1 MNELNGKRI
10 LLGVTGGIAAYKA
23 AELVRLLK
31 KDGADVRVV
40 MTESGAEFISPVTFQ
55 ALSGNPVHTSMWDQ
69 SIPNGMP
76 HIELSRDCDLIIVA
90 PATADFIA
98 KLTAGRADDLLSTLC
113 LARECALMVAPA
125 MNRQMWENP
134 STQRNIKTL
143 LTDGVQLIGPD
154 SGEQACGELG
164 VGRMSEPA
172 LIASEI
178 VSSLQPKLLQN
189 KNVIVT
195 AGPTYEAIDAVR
207 GITNASSGKMG
218 YAVAQ
223 AAQDAG
229 ANVTL
234 ISGKT
239 SLNPPTNARFISVIS
254 AQDMFD
260 AVIKEIDHADIFIS
274 VAAVADFKVKNPNEH
289 KIKKSQKNLSIE
301 FDETADILKSVAH
314 RKNPPF
320 CVGFAAESQD
330 VEEYARKKR
339 IEKGIPLIAAN
350 LVTEALNSDDNSL
363 ILIDDHGTK
372 KLASSS
378 KLEQARLLITHINR
392 LIHNQ

>member
-31 KDGADVRVV
+31 KNGADVRVV
-40 MTESGAEFISPVTFQ
+40 MTDSGAQFVSPVTLQ

-69 SIPNGMP
+69 SIANGMP
-76 HIELSRDCDLIIVA
+76 HIELSRDCDLILVA

-98 KLTAGRADDLLSTLC
+98 KLAAGRADDLLSTLC
-113 LARECALMVAPA
+113 LARDCALMIAPA

-143 LTDGVQLIGPD
+143 LADGVHLVGPD
-154 SGEQACGELG
+154 SGEQACGEVG
-164 VGRMSEPA
+164 VGRMSEPS
-172 LIASEI
+172 LIANEI
-178 VSSLQPKLLQN
+178 VSWLQPKLLQN

-223 AAQDAG
+223 AAIDAG

-239 SLNPPTNARFISVIS
+239 NLNPPTRARFISIIS

-260 AVIKEIDHADIFIS
+260 AVINEVDHSDIFIS
-274 VAAVADFKVKNPNEH
+274 VAAVADFKVRNPSEH
-289 KIKKSQKNLSIE
+289 KIKKSQQKFSIE
-301 FDETADILKSVAH
+301 FDETPDILKSVAS
-314 RKNPPF
+314 RKNRPF
-320 CVGFAAESQD
+320 CVGFAAESQN

-363 ILIDDHGTK
+363 VLIDEHGTK
-372 KLASSS
+372 TLASSS
-378 KLEQARLLITHINR
+378 KLEQARQLMMHISGLINK
-392 LIHNQ
+392 Q

>member
-76 HIELSRDCDLIIVA
+76 HIELSRDCDLIMVA
-90 PATADFIA
+90 PATANFIA

-363 ILIDDHGTK
+363 ILIDDHGIK

>member
-31 KDGADVRVV
+31 KNGADVRAV
-40 MTESGAEFISPVTFQ
+40 MTDSGAQFVSPVTLQ

-69 SIPNGMP
+69 SIANGMP
-76 HIELSRDCDLIIVA
+76 HIELSRDCDLILVA

-98 KLTAGRADDLLSTLC
+98 KLAAGRADDLLSTLC
-113 LARECALMVAPA
+113 LARDCALMIAPA

-143 LTDGVQLIGPD
+143 LADGVHLVGPE

-164 VGRMSEPA
+164 VGRMSEPS
-172 LIASEI
+172 LIANEI
-178 VSSLQPKLLQN
+178 VSWLQPKLLQN

-223 AAQDAG
+223 AAIDAG

-239 SLNPPTNARFISVIS
+239 NLNPPARARFISIIS

-260 AVIKEIDHADIFIS
+260 AVINEVDHSDIFIS
-274 VAAVADFKVKNPNEH
+274 VAAVADFKVRNPSEH
-289 KIKKSQKNLSIE
+289 KIKKSQQKLSIE
-301 FDETADILKSVAH
+301 FDETPDILKSVAS
-314 RKNPPF
+314 RKNRPF
-320 CVGFAAESQD
+320 CVGFAAESQN

-363 ILIDDHGTK
+363 VLIDEHGTK
-372 KLASSS
+372 TLASSS
-378 KLEQARLLITHINR
+378 KLEQARQLMMHISGLINK
-392 LIHNQ
+392 Q

>member
-10 LLGVTGGIAAYKA
+10 LLGVTGVIAAYKA

-31 KDGADVRVV
+31 KNGADVRVV
-40 MTESGAEFISPVTFQ
+40 MTDSGAQFVSPVTLQ

-69 SIPNGMP
+69 SIANGMP
-76 HIELSRDCDLIIVA
+76 HIELSRDCDLILVA

-98 KLTAGRADDLLSTLC
+98 KLAAGRADDLLSTLC
-113 LARECALMVAPA
+113 LARDCALMIAPA

-143 LTDGVQLIGPD
+143 LADGVHLVGPE
-154 SGEQACGELG
+154 SGEQACGEVG
-164 VGRMSEPA
+164 VGRMSEPS
-172 LIASEI
+172 LIANEI
-178 VSSLQPKLLQN
+178 VSWLQPKLLQN

-223 AAQDAG
+223 AAIDAG

-239 SLNPPTNARFISVIS
+239 NLNPPTKARFISIIS

-260 AVIKEIDHADIFIS
+260 AVINEVDHSDIFIS
-274 VAAVADFKVKNPNEH
+274 VAAVADFKVRNPSEH
-289 KIKKSQKNLSIE
+289 KIKKSQQKLSIE
-301 FDETADILKSVAH
+301 FDETPDILKSVAS
-314 RKNPPF
+314 RKNRPF
-320 CVGFAAESQD
+320 CVGFAAESQN

-363 ILIDDHGTK
+363 VLIDEHGTK
-372 KLASSS
+372 TLASSS
-378 KLEQARLLITHINR
+378 KLEQARQLMMHISGLINK
-392 LIHNQ
+392 Q

>member
-76 HIELSRDCDLIIVA
+76 HIELSRDCDLIMVA

>member
-31 KDGADVRVV
+31 KNGADVRVV
-40 MTESGAEFISPVTFQ
+40 MTDSGAQFVSPVTLQ

-76 HIELSRDCDLIIVA
+76 HIELSRDCDLILVA

-98 KLTAGRADDLLSTLC
+98 KLAAGRANDLLSTLC
-113 LARECALMVAPA
+113 LARDCVLMIAPA

-143 LTDGVQLIGPD
+143 LADGVHLVGPD

-164 VGRMSEPA
+164 VGRMSEPS
-172 LIASEI
+172 LIANEI
-178 VSSLQPKLLQN
+178 VSWLQPKLLQN

-223 AAQDAG
+223 AAIDAG

-239 SLNPPTNARFISVIS
+239 NLNPPTRARFISIIS

-260 AVIKEIDHADIFIS
+260 AVINEVDHSDIFIS
-274 VAAVADFKVKNPNEH
+274 VAAVADFKVKNPSEH
-289 KIKKSQKNLSIE
+289 KIKKSQQKLSIE
-301 FDETADILKSVAH
+301 FEETPDILKLVAS
-314 RKNPPF
+314 RKNRPF
-320 CVGFAAESQD
+320 CVGFAAESQN

-350 LVTEALNSDDNSL
+350 LVTDALNSDDNSL
-363 ILIDDHGTK
+363 VLIDEHGTK
-372 KLASSS
+372 TLASSS
-378 KLEQARLLITHINR
+378 KLEQARQLMMHISGLINK
-392 LIHNQ
+392 Q

>member
-76 HIELSRDCDLIIVA
+76 HIELSRDCDLIMVA

-98 KLTAGRADDLLSTLC
+98 KLTAGCADDLLSTLC
-113 LARECALMVAPA
+113 LARECTLMVAPA

-143 LTDGVQLIGPD
+143 LTDGIQLIGPD

-223 AAQDAG
+223 AAQNAG

>member
-31 KDGADVRVV
+31 KNGADVRAV
-40 MTESGAEFISPVTFQ
+40 MTDSGAQFVSPVTLQ

-76 HIELSRDCDLIIVA
+76 HIELSRDCDLILVA

-98 KLTAGRADDLLSTLC
+98 KLAAGRANDLLSTLC
-113 LARECALMVAPA
+113 LARDCVLMIAPA

-143 LTDGVQLIGPD
+143 LADGVHLVGPD

-164 VGRMSEPA
+164 VGRMSEPS
-172 LIASEI
+172 LIANEI
-178 VSSLQPKLLQN
+178 VSWLQPKLLQN

-223 AAQDAG
+223 AAIDAG

-239 SLNPPTNARFISVIS
+239 NLNPPTKARFISIIS

-260 AVIKEIDHADIFIS
+260 AVINEVDHSDIFIS
-274 VAAVADFKVKNPNEH
+274 VAAVADFKVRNPSEH
-289 KIKKSQKNLSIE
+289 KIKKSQQKLSIE
-301 FDETADILKSVAH
+301 FDETPDILKSVAS
-314 RKNPPF
+314 RKNRPF
-320 CVGFAAESQD
+320 CVGFAAESQN

-363 ILIDDHGTK
+363 VLIDEHGTK
-372 KLASSS
+372 TLASSS
-378 KLEQARLLITHINR
+378 KLEQARQLMMHISGLINK
-392 LIHNQ
+392 Q

>member
-31 KDGADVRVV
+31 KNGADVRAV
-40 MTESGAEFISPVTFQ
+40 MTDSGAQFVSPVTLQ

-69 SIPNGMP
+69 SIAYGMP
-76 HIELSRDCDLIIVA
+76 HIELSRDCDLILVA

-98 KLTAGRADDLLSTLC
+98 KLAAGRADDLLSTLC
-113 LARECALMVAPA
+113 LARDCVLMIAPA

-143 LTDGVQLIGPD
+143 LADGVHLVGPE
-154 SGEQACGELG
+154 SGEQACGEVG
-164 VGRMSEPA
+164 VGRMSEPS
-172 LIASEI
+172 LIANEI
-178 VSSLQPKLLQN
+178 VSWLQPKLLQN

-223 AAQDAG
+223 AAIDAG

-239 SLNPPTNARFISVIS
+239 NLNPPTRARFISIIS

-260 AVIKEIDHADIFIS
+260 AVINEVDHSDIFIS
-274 VAAVADFKVKNPNEH
+274 VAAVADFKVRNPSEH
-289 KIKKSQKNLSIE
+289 KIKKSQQKLSIE
-301 FDETADILKSVAH
+301 FDETPDILKSVAS
-314 RKNPPF
+314 RKNRPF
-320 CVGFAAESQD
+320 CVGFAAESQN

-363 ILIDDHGTK
+363 VLIDEHGTK
-372 KLASSS
+372 TLASSS
-378 KLEQARLLITHINR
+378 KLEQARQLMMHISGLINK
-392 LIHNQ
+392 Q

>member
-31 KDGADVRVV
+31 KNGADVRVV
-40 MTESGAEFISPVTFQ
+40 MTDSGAQFVSPVTLQ

-69 SIPNGMP
+69 SIANGMP
-76 HIELSRDCDLIIVA
+76 HIELSRDCDLILVA

-98 KLTAGRADDLLSTLC
+98 KLAAGRADDLLSTLC
-113 LARECALMVAPA
+113 LARDCALMIAPA

-143 LTDGVQLIGPD
+143 LADGVHLVGPE
-154 SGEQACGELG
+154 SGEQACGEVG
-164 VGRMSEPA
+164 VGRMSEPS
-172 LIASEI
+172 LIANEI
-178 VSSLQPKLLQN
+178 VSWLQPKLLQN

-223 AAQDAG
+223 AAIDAG

-239 SLNPPTNARFISVIS
+239 NLNPPTKARFISIIS

-260 AVIKEIDHADIFIS
+260 AVINEVDHSDIFIS
-274 VAAVADFKVKNPNEH
+274 VAAVADFKVRNPSEH
-289 KIKKSQKNLSIE
+289 KIKKSQQKLSIE
-301 FDETADILKSVAH
+301 FDETPDILKSVAS
-314 RKNPPF
+314 RKNRPF
-320 CVGFAAESQD
+320 CVGFAAESQN

-363 ILIDDHGTK
+363 VLIDEHGTK
-372 KLASSS
+372 TLASSS
-378 KLEQARLLITHINR
+378 KLEQARQLMMHISGLINK
-392 LIHNQ
+392 Q

>member
-31 KDGADVRVV
+31 KNGADVRVV
-40 MTESGAEFISPVTFQ
+40 MTDSGAQFVSPVTLQ

-69 SIPNGMP
+69 SIANGMP
-76 HIELSRDCDLIIVA
+76 HIELSRDCDLILVA

-98 KLTAGRADDLLSTLC
+98 KLAAGRADDLLSTLC
-113 LARECALMVAPA
+113 LARDCALMIAPA
-125 MNRQMWENP
+125 INRQMWENP

-143 LTDGVQLIGPD
+143 LADGVHLVGPD

-164 VGRMSEPA
+164 VGRMSEPS
-172 LIASEI
+172 LIANEI
-178 VSSLQPKLLQN
+178 VSWLQPKLLQN

-223 AAQDAG
+223 AAIDAG

-239 SLNPPTNARFISVIS
+239 NLNPPTKARFISIIS

-260 AVIKEIDHADIFIS
+260 AVINEVDRSDIFIS
-274 VAAVADFKVKNPNEH
+274 VAAVADFKVRNPSEH
-289 KIKKSQKNLSIE
+289 KIKKSQQKLSIE
-301 FDETADILKSVAH
+301 FDETPDILKSVAS
-314 RKNPPF
+314 RKNRPF
-320 CVGFAAESQD
+320 CVGFAAESQN

-363 ILIDDHGTK
+363 VLIDEHGTK
-372 KLASSS
+372 TLASSS
-378 KLEQARLLITHINR
+378 KLEQARQLMMHISGLINK
-392 LIHNQ
+392 Q

>member
-31 KDGADVRVV
+31 KNGADVRVV
-40 MTESGAEFISPVTFQ
+40 MTDSGAQFVSPVTLQ
-55 ALSGNPVHTSMWDQ
+55 ALSGNPVHTSMWYQ
-69 SIPNGMP
+69 SIANGMP
-76 HIELSRDCDLIIVA
+76 HIELSRDCDLILVA

-98 KLTAGRADDLLSTLC
+98 KLAACRADDLLSTLC
-113 LARECALMVAPA
+113 LARDCALMIAPA

-143 LTDGVQLIGPD
+143 LADGVHLVGPE
-154 SGEQACGELG
+154 SGEQACGEVG
-164 VGRMSEPA
+164 VGRMSEPS
-172 LIASEI
+172 LIANEI
-178 VSSLQPKLLQN
+178 VSWLQPKLLQN

-223 AAQDAG
+223 AAIDAG

-239 SLNPPTNARFISVIS
+239 NLNPPARARFISIIS

-260 AVIKEIDHADIFIS
+260 AVINEVDHSDIFIS
-274 VAAVADFKVKNPNEH
+274 VAAVADFKVKNPSEH
-289 KIKKSQKNLSIE
+289 KIKKSQQKLSIE
-301 FDETADILKSVAH
+301 FDETPDILKSVAS
-314 RKNPPF
+314 RKNRPF
-320 CVGFAAESQD
+320 CVGFAAESQN

-363 ILIDDHGTK
+363 VLIDEHGTK
-372 KLASSS
+372 TLASSS
-378 KLEQARLLITHINR
+378 KLEQARQLMMHISGLINK
-392 LIHNQ
+392 Q

>member
-31 KDGADVRVV
+31 KNGADVRVV
-40 MTESGAEFISPVTFQ
+40 MTDSGAQFVSPVTLQ

-69 SIPNGMP
+69 SIANGMP
-76 HIELSRDCDLIIVA
+76 HIELSRDCDLILVA

-98 KLTAGRADDLLSTLC
+98 KLAAGRADDLLSTLC
-113 LARECALMVAPA
+113 LARDCALMIAPA

-143 LTDGVQLIGPD
+143 LADGVHLVGPE
-154 SGEQACGELG
+154 SGEQACGEVG
-164 VGRMSEPA
+164 VGRMSEPS
-172 LIASEI
+172 LIANEI
-178 VSSLQPKLLQN
+178 VSWLQPKLLQN

-223 AAQDAG
+223 AAIDAG

-239 SLNPPTNARFISVIS
+239 NLNPPTRARFISIIS

-260 AVIKEIDHADIFIS
+260 AVINEVDHSDIFIS
-274 VAAVADFKVKNPNEH
+274 VAAVADFKVRNPSEH
-289 KIKKSQKNLSIE
+289 KIKKSQQKLSIE
-301 FDETADILKSVAH
+301 FDETPDILKSVAS
-314 RKNPPF
+314 RKNRPF
-320 CVGFAAESQD
+320 CVGFAAESQN

-363 ILIDDHGTK
+363 VLIDEHGTK
-372 KLASSS
+372 TLASSS
-378 KLEQARLLITHINR
+378 KLEQARQLMMHISGLINK
-392 LIHNQ
+392 Q

>member
-31 KDGADVRVV
+31 KNGADVRVV
-40 MTESGAEFISPVTFQ
+40 MTDSGAQFVSPVTLQ

-69 SIPNGMP
+69 SIANGMP
-76 HIELSRDCDLIIVA
+76 HIELSRDCDLILVA

-98 KLTAGRADDLLSTLC
+98 KLAAGRADDLLSTLC
-113 LARECALMVAPA
+113 LARDCALMIAPA

-143 LTDGVQLIGPD
+143 LADGVHLVGPE
-154 SGEQACGELG
+154 SGEQACGEVG
-164 VGRMSEPA
+164 VGRMSEPS
-172 LIASEI
+172 LIANEI
-178 VSSLQPKLLQN
+178 VSWLQPKLLQN

-223 AAQDAG
+223 AAIDAG

-239 SLNPPTNARFISVIS
+239 NLNPPTKARFISIIS

-260 AVIKEIDHADIFIS
+260 AVINEVDHSDIFIS
-274 VAAVADFKVKNPNEH
+274 VAAVADFKVRNPSEH
-289 KIKKSQKNLSIE
+289 KIKKSQQKLSIE
-301 FDETADILKSVAH
+301 FDETPDILKSVAS
-314 RKNPPF
+314 RKNRPF
-320 CVGFAAESQD
+320 CVGFAAESKN

-350 LVTEALNSDDNSL
+350 LVTDALNSDDNSL
-363 ILIDDHGTK
+363 VLIDEHGTK
-372 KLASSS
+372 TLASSS
-378 KLEQARLLITHINR
+378 KLEQARQLMMHISGLINK
-392 LIHNQ
+392 Q

>member
-31 KDGADVRVV
+31 KNGADVRVV
-40 MTESGAEFISPVTFQ
+40 MTDSGAQFVSPVTLQ

-69 SIPNGMP
+69 SIANGMP
-76 HIELSRDCDLIIVA
+76 HIELSRDCDLILVA

-98 KLTAGRADDLLSTLC
+98 KLAAGRADDLLSTLC
-113 LARECALMVAPA
+113 LARDCALMIAPA

-143 LTDGVQLIGPD
+143 LADGVHLVGPE
-154 SGEQACGELG
+154 SGEQACGEVG
-164 VGRMSEPA
+164 VGRMSEPS
-172 LIASEI
+172 LIANEI
-178 VSSLQPKLLQN
+178 VSWLQPKLLQN

-223 AAQDAG
+223 AAIDAG

-239 SLNPPTNARFISVIS
+239 NLNPPARARFISIIS

-260 AVIKEIDHADIFIS
+260 AVINEVDHSDIFIS
-274 VAAVADFKVKNPNEH
+274 VAAVADFKVRNPSEH
-289 KIKKSQKNLSIE
+289 KIKKSQQKLSIE
-301 FDETADILKSVAH
+301 FDETPDILKSVAS
-314 RKNPPF
+314 RKNRPF
-320 CVGFAAESQD
+320 CVGFAAESQN

-363 ILIDDHGTK
+363 VLIDEHGTK
-372 KLASSS
+372 TLASSS
-378 KLEQARLLITHINR
+378 KLEQARQLMMHISGLINK
-392 LIHNQ
+392 Q

>member
-31 KDGADVRVV
+31 KNGADVGVV
-40 MTESGAEFISPVTFQ
+40 MTDSGAQFVSPVTLQ

-69 SIPNGMP
+69 SIANGMP
-76 HIELSRDCDLIIVA
+76 HIELSRDCDLILVA

-98 KLTAGRADDLLSTLC
+98 KLAAGRADDLLSTLC
-113 LARECALMVAPA
+113 LARDCALMIAPA

-143 LTDGVQLIGPD
+143 LADGVHLVGPE
-154 SGEQACGELG
+154 SGEQACGEVG
-164 VGRMSEPA
+164 VGRMSEPS
-172 LIASEI
+172 LIANEI
-178 VSSLQPKLLQN
+178 VSWLQPKLLQN

-223 AAQDAG
+223 AAIDAG

-239 SLNPPTNARFISVIS
+239 NLNPPTKARFISIIS

-260 AVIKEIDHADIFIS
+260 AVINEVDHSDIFIS
-274 VAAVADFKVKNPNEH
+274 VAAVADFKVRNPSEH
-289 KIKKSQKNLSIE
+289 KIKKSQQKLSIE
-301 FDETADILKSVAH
+301 FDETPDILKSVAS
-314 RKNPPF
+314 RKNRPF
-320 CVGFAAESQD
+320 CVGFAAESQN

-363 ILIDDHGTK
+363 VLIDEHGTK
-372 KLASSS
+372 TLASSS
-378 KLEQARLLITHINR
+378 KLEQARQLMMHISGLINK
-392 LIHNQ
+392 Q

>member
-31 KDGADVRVV
+31 KNGADVRVV
-40 MTESGAEFISPVTFQ
+40 MTDSGAQFVSPVTLQ

-76 HIELSRDCDLIIVA
+76 HIELSRDCDLILVA

-98 KLTAGRADDLLSTLC
+98 KLAAGRANDLLSTLC
-113 LARECALMVAPA
+113 LARDCVLMIAPA

-143 LTDGVQLIGPD
+143 LADGVHLVGPD

-164 VGRMSEPA
+164 VGRMSEPS
-172 LIASEI
+172 LIANEI
-178 VSSLQPKLLQN
+178 VSWLQPKLLQN

-223 AAQDAG
+223 AAIDAG

-239 SLNPPTNARFISVIS
+239 NLNPPARARFISIIS

-260 AVIKEIDHADIFIS
+260 AVINEVDHSDIFIS
-274 VAAVADFKVKNPNEH
+274 VAAVADFKVRNPSEH
-289 KIKKSQKNLSIE
+289 KIKKSQQKLSIE
-301 FDETADILKSVAH
+301 FDETPDILKSVAS
-314 RKNPPF
+314 RKNRPF
-320 CVGFAAESQD
+320 CVGFAAESQN

-363 ILIDDHGTK
+363 VLIDEHGTK
-372 KLASSS
+372 TLASSS
-378 KLEQARLLITHINR
+378 KLEQARQLMMHISGLINK
-392 LIHNQ
+392 Q

>member
-31 KDGADVRVV
+31 KNGADVRVV
-40 MTESGAEFISPVTFQ
+40 MTDSGAQFVSPVTLQ

-76 HIELSRDCDLIIVA
+76 HIELSRDCDLILVA

-98 KLTAGRADDLLSTLC
+98 KLAAGRANDLLSTLC
-113 LARECALMVAPA
+113 LARDCVLMIAPA

-143 LTDGVQLIGPD
+143 LADGVHLVGPD

-164 VGRMSEPA
+164 VGRMSEPS
-172 LIASEI
+172 LIANEI
-178 VSSLQPKLLQN
+178 VSWLQPKLLQN

-223 AAQDAG
+223 AAIDAG

-239 SLNPPTNARFISVIS
+239 NLNPPTRARFISIIS

-260 AVIKEIDHADIFIS
+260 AVINEVDHSDIFIS
-274 VAAVADFKVKNPNEH
+274 VAAVADFKVRNPSEH
-289 KIKKSQKNLSIE
+289 KIKKSQQKLSIE
-301 FDETADILKSVAH
+301 FDETPDILKSVAS
-314 RKNPPF
+314 RKNRPF
-320 CVGFAAESQD
+320 CVGFAAESQN

-363 ILIDDHGTK
+363 VLIDEHGTK
-372 KLASSS
+372 TLASSS
-378 KLEQARLLITHINR
+378 KLEQARQLMMHISGLINK
-392 LIHNQ
+392 Q

>member
-31 KDGADVRVV
+31 KNGADVRVV
-40 MTESGAEFISPVTFQ
+40 MTDSGAQFVSPVTLQ

-76 HIELSRDCDLIIVA
+76 HIELSRDCDLILVA

-98 KLTAGRADDLLSTLC
+98 KLAAGRANDLLSTLC
-113 LARECALMVAPA
+113 LARDCALMIAPA

-143 LTDGVQLIGPD
+143 LADGVHLVGPD

-164 VGRMSEPA
+164 VGRMSEPS
-172 LIASEI
+172 LIANEI
-178 VSSLQPKLLQN
+178 VSWLQPKLLQN

-223 AAQDAG
+223 AAIDAG

-239 SLNPPTNARFISVIS
+239 NLNPPTRARFISIIS

-260 AVIKEIDHADIFIS
+260 AVINEVDHSDIFIS
-274 VAAVADFKVKNPNEH
+274 VAAVADFKVKNPSEH
-289 KIKKSQKNLSIE
+289 KIKKSQQKLSIE
-301 FDETADILKSVAH
+301 FDETPDILKSVAS
-314 RKNPPF
+314 RKNRPF
-320 CVGFAAESQD
+320 CVGFAAESQN

-350 LVTEALNSDDNSL
+350 LVTDALNSDDNSL
-363 ILIDDHGTK
+363 VLIDEHGTK
-372 KLASSS
+372 TLASSS
-378 KLEQARLLITHINR
+378 KLEQARQLMMHISGLINK
-392 LIHNQ
+392 Q

>member
-31 KDGADVRVV
+31 KNGADVRVV
-40 MTESGAEFISPVTFQ
+40 MTDSGAQFVSPVTLQ

-69 SIPNGMP
+69 SIANGMP
-76 HIELSRDCDLIIVA
+76 HIELSRDCDLILVA

-98 KLTAGRADDLLSTLC
+98 KLAAGRADDLLSTLC
-113 LARECALMVAPA
+113 LARDCALMIAPA

-143 LTDGVQLIGPD
+143 LADGVHLVGPE
-154 SGEQACGELG
+154 SGEQACGEVG
-164 VGRMSEPA
+164 VGRMSEPS
-172 LIASEI
+172 LIANEI
-178 VSSLQPKLLQN
+178 VSWLQPKLLQN

-223 AAQDAG
+223 AAIDAG

-239 SLNPPTNARFISVIS
+239 NLNPPARARFISIIS

-260 AVIKEIDHADIFIS
+260 AVINEVDHSDIFIS
-274 VAAVADFKVKNPNEH
+274 VAAVADFKVRNPSEH
-289 KIKKSQKNLSIE
+289 KIKKSQQKLSIE
-301 FDETADILKSVAH
+301 FDETPDILKSVAS
-314 RKNPPF
+314 RKNRPF
-320 CVGFAAESQD
+320 CVGFAAESQN

-350 LVTEALNSDDNSL
+350 LVTDALNSDDNSL
-363 ILIDDHGTK
+363 VLIDEHGTK
-372 KLASSS
+372 TLASSS
-378 KLEQARLLITHINR
+378 KLEQARQLMMHISGLINK
-392 LIHNQ
+392 Q

>member
-76 HIELSRDCDLIIVA
+76 HIELSRDCDLIMVA
-90 PATADFIA
+90 PATANFIA

-223 AAQDAG
+223 AAQNAG

>member
-1 MNELNGKRI
+1 MI
-10 LLGVTGGIAAYKA
+10 
-23 AELVRLLK
+23 
-31 KDGADVRVV
+31 
-40 MTESGAEFISPVTFQ
+40 
-55 ALSGNPVHTSMWDQ
+55 
-69 SIPNGMP
+69 
-76 HIELSRDCDLIIVA
+76 
-90 PATADFIA
+90 
-98 KLTAGRADDLLSTLC
+98 
-113 LARECALMVAPA
+113 APA

-143 LTDGVQLIGPD
+143 LADGVHLVGPE
-154 SGEQACGELG
+154 SGEQACGEVG
-164 VGRMSEPA
+164 VGRMSEPS
-172 LIASEI
+172 LIANEI
-178 VSSLQPKLLQN
+178 VSWLQPKLLQN

-223 AAQDAG
+223 AAIDAG

-239 SLNPPTNARFISVIS
+239 NLNPPTKARFISIIS

-260 AVIKEIDHADIFIS
+260 AVINEVDHSDIFIS
-274 VAAVADFKVKNPNEH
+274 VAAVADFKVRNPSEH
-289 KIKKSQKNLSIE
+289 KIKKSQQKLSIE
-301 FDETADILKSVAH
+301 FDETPDILKSVAS
-314 RKNPPF
+314 RKNRPF
-320 CVGFAAESQD
+320 CVGFAAESQN

-363 ILIDDHGTK
+363 VLIDEHGTK
-372 KLASSS
+372 TLASSS
-378 KLEQARLLITHINR
+378 KLEQARQLMMHISGLINK
-392 LIHNQ
+392 Q

>member
-31 KDGADVRVV
+31 KNGADVRVV
-40 MTESGAEFISPVTFQ
+40 MTDSGAQFVSPVTLQ

-76 HIELSRDCDLIIVA
+76 HIELSRDCDLILVA

-98 KLTAGRADDLLSTLC
+98 KLAAGRANDLLSTLC
-113 LARECALMVAPA
+113 LARDCVLMIAPA

-143 LTDGVQLIGPD
+143 LADGVHLVGPE
-154 SGEQACGELG
+154 SGEQACGEVG
-164 VGRMSEPA
+164 VGRMSEPS
-172 LIASEI
+172 LIANEI
-178 VSSLQPKLLQN
+178 VSWLQPKLLQN

-223 AAQDAG
+223 AAIDAG

-239 SLNPPTNARFISVIS
+239 NLNPPARARFISIIS

-260 AVIKEIDHADIFIS
+260 AVINEVDHSDIFIS
-274 VAAVADFKVKNPNEH
+274 VAAVADFKVRNPSEH
-289 KIKKSQKNLSIE
+289 KIKKSQQKLSIE
-301 FDETADILKSVAH
+301 FDETPDILKSVAS
-314 RKNPPF
+314 RKNRPF
-320 CVGFAAESQD
+320 CVGFAAESQN

-350 LVTEALNSDDNSL
+350 LVTDALNSDDNSL
-363 ILIDDHGTK
+363 VLIDEHGTK
-372 KLASSS
+372 TLASSS
-378 KLEQARLLITHINR
+378 KLEQARQLMMHISGLINK
-392 LIHNQ
+392 Q

>member
-31 KDGADVRVV
+31 KNGADVRVV
-40 MTESGAEFISPVTFQ
+40 MTDSGAQFVSPVTLQ

-69 SIPNGMP
+69 SIANGMP
-76 HIELSRDCDLIIVA
+76 HIELSRDCDLILVA

-98 KLTAGRADDLLSTLC
+98 KLAAGRADDLLSTLC
-113 LARECALMVAPA
+113 LARDCALMIAPA

-143 LTDGVQLIGPD
+143 LADGVHLVGPD
-154 SGEQACGELG
+154 SGEQACGEVG
-164 VGRMSEPA
+164 VGRMSEPS
-172 LIASEI
+172 LIANEI
-178 VSSLQPKLLQN
+178 VSWLQPKLLQN

-223 AAQDAG
+223 AAIDAG

-239 SLNPPTNARFISVIS
+239 NLNPPTRARFISIIS

-260 AVIKEIDHADIFIS
+260 AVINEVDHSDIFIS
-274 VAAVADFKVKNPNEH
+274 VAAVADFKVRNPSEH
-289 KIKKSQKNLSIE
+289 KIKKSQQKLSIE
-301 FDETADILKSVAH
+301 FDETPDILKSVAS
-314 RKNPPF
+314 RKNRPF
-320 CVGFAAESQD
+320 CVGFAAESQN

-363 ILIDDHGTK
+363 VLIDEHGTK
-372 KLASSS
+372 TLASSS
-378 KLEQARLLITHINR
+378 KLEQARQLMMHISGLIN
-392 LIHNQ
+392 NQ

>member
-31 KDGADVRVV
+31 KNGADVRAV
-40 MTESGAEFISPVTFQ
+40 MTDSGAQFVSPVTLQ

-69 SIPNGMP
+69 SIANGMP
-76 HIELSRDCDLIIVA
+76 HIELSRDCDLILVA

-98 KLTAGRADDLLSTLC
+98 KLAAGRADDLLSTLC
-113 LARECALMVAPA
+113 LARDCALMIAPA

-143 LTDGVQLIGPD
+143 LADGVHLVGPE
-154 SGEQACGELG
+154 SGEQACGEVG
-164 VGRMSEPA
+164 VGRMSEPS
-172 LIASEI
+172 LIANEI
-178 VSSLQPKLLQN
+178 VSWLQPKLLQN

-223 AAQDAG
+223 AAIDAG

-239 SLNPPTNARFISVIS
+239 NLNPPTKARFISIIS

-260 AVIKEIDHADIFIS
+260 AVINEVDHSDIFIS
-274 VAAVADFKVKNPNEH
+274 VAAVADFKVRNPSEH
-289 KIKKSQKNLSIE
+289 KIKKSQQKLSIE
-301 FDETADILKSVAH
+301 FDETPDILKSVAS
-314 RKNPPF
+314 RKNRPF
-320 CVGFAAESQD
+320 CVGFAAESQN

-363 ILIDDHGTK
+363 VLIDEHGTK
-372 KLASSS
+372 TLASSS
-378 KLEQARLLITHINR
+378 KLEQARQLMMHISGLINK
-392 LIHNQ
+392 Q

>member
-31 KDGADVRVV
+31 KNGADVRAV
-40 MTESGAEFISPVTFQ
+40 MTDSGAQFVSPVTLQ

-76 HIELSRDCDLIIVA
+76 HIELSRDCDLILVA

-98 KLTAGRADDLLSTLC
+98 KLAAGRADDLLSTLC
-113 LARECALMVAPA
+113 LARDCALMIAPA

-143 LTDGVQLIGPD
+143 LADGVHLVGPE
-154 SGEQACGELG
+154 SGEQACGEVG
-164 VGRMSEPA
+164 VGRMSEPS
-172 LIASEI
+172 LIANEI
-178 VSSLQPKLLQN
+178 VSWLQPKLLQN

-223 AAQDAG
+223 AAIDAG

-239 SLNPPTNARFISVIS
+239 NLNPPARARFISIIS

-260 AVIKEIDHADIFIS
+260 AVINEVDHSDIFIS
-274 VAAVADFKVKNPNEH
+274 VAAVADFKVKNPSEH
-289 KIKKSQKNLSIE
+289 KIKKSQQKLSIE
-301 FDETADILKSVAH
+301 FDETPDILKSVAS
-314 RKNPPF
+314 RKNRPF
-320 CVGFAAESQD
+320 CVGFAAESQN

-350 LVTEALNSDDNSL
+350 LVTDALNSDDNSL
-363 ILIDDHGTK
+363 VLIDEHGTK
-372 KLASSS
+372 TLASSS
-378 KLEQARLLITHINR
+378 KLEQARQLMMHISGLINK
-392 LIHNQ
+392 Q

>member
-31 KDGADVRVV
+31 KNGADVRVV
-40 MTESGAEFISPVTFQ
+40 MTDSGAQFVSPVTLQ

-69 SIPNGMP
+69 SIANGMP
-76 HIELSRDCDLIIVA
+76 HIELSRDCDLILVA

-98 KLTAGRADDLLSTLC
+98 KLAAGRADDLLSTLC
-113 LARECALMVAPA
+113 LARDCALMIAPA

-134 STQRNIKTL
+134 STQRNIKPL
-143 LTDGVQLIGPD
+143 LADGVHLVGPE
-154 SGEQACGELG
+154 SGEQACGEVG
-164 VGRMSEPA
+164 VGRMSEPS
-172 LIASEI
+172 LIANEI
-178 VSSLQPKLLQN
+178 VSWLQPKLLQN

-223 AAQDAG
+223 AAIDAG

-239 SLNPPTNARFISVIS
+239 NLNPPARARFISIIS

-260 AVIKEIDHADIFIS
+260 AVINEVDHSDIFIS
-274 VAAVADFKVKNPNEH
+274 VAAVADFKVRNPSEH
-289 KIKKSQKNLSIE
+289 KIKKSQQKLSIE
-301 FDETADILKSVAH
+301 FDETPDILKSVAS
-314 RKNPPF
+314 RKNRPF
-320 CVGFAAESQD
+320 CVGFAAESQN

-363 ILIDDHGTK
+363 VLIDEHGTK
-372 KLASSS
+372 TLASSS
-378 KLEQARLLITHINR
+378 KLEQARQLMMHISGLINK
-392 LIHNQ
+392 Q

>member
-31 KDGADVRVV
+31 KNGADVRAV
-40 MTESGAEFISPVTFQ
+40 MTDSGAQFVSPVTLQ

-69 SIPNGMP
+69 SIANGMP
-76 HIELSRDCDLIIVA
+76 HIELSRDCDLILVA

-98 KLTAGRADDLLSTLC
+98 KLAAGRADDLLSTLC
-113 LARECALMVAPA
+113 LARDCALMIAPA

-143 LTDGVQLIGPD
+143 LADGVHLVGPE
-154 SGEQACGELG
+154 SGEQACGEVG
-164 VGRMSEPA
+164 VGRMSEPS
-172 LIASEI
+172 LIANEI
-178 VSSLQPKLLQN
+178 VSWLQPKLLQN

-223 AAQDAG
+223 AAIDAG

-239 SLNPPTNARFISVIS
+239 NLNPPARARFISIIS

-260 AVIKEIDHADIFIS
+260 AVINEVDHSDIFIS
-274 VAAVADFKVKNPNEH
+274 VAAVADFKVRNPSEH
-289 KIKKSQKNLSIE
+289 KIKKSQQKLSIE
-301 FDETADILKSVAH
+301 FDETPDILKSVAS
-314 RKNPPF
+314 RKNRPF
-320 CVGFAAESQD
+320 CVGFAAESQN

-350 LVTEALNSDDNSL
+350 LVTDALNSDDNSL
-363 ILIDDHGTK
+363 VLIDEHGTK
-372 KLASSS
+372 TLASSS
-378 KLEQARLLITHINR
+378 KLEQARQLMMHISGLINK
-392 LIHNQ
+392 Q

>member
-31 KDGADVRVV
+31 KNGADVRVV
-40 MTESGAEFISPVTFQ
+40 MTDSGAQFVSPVTLQ

-76 HIELSRDCDLIIVA
+76 HIELSRDCDLILVA

-98 KLTAGRADDLLSTLC
+98 KLAAGRANDLLSTLC
-113 LARECALMVAPA
+113 LARDCVLMIAPA

-143 LTDGVQLIGPD
+143 LADGVHLVGPD

-164 VGRMSEPA
+164 VGRMSEPS
-172 LIASEI
+172 LIANEI
-178 VSSLQPKLLQN
+178 VSWLQPKLLQN

-223 AAQDAG
+223 AAIDAG

-239 SLNPPTNARFISVIS
+239 NLNPPARARFISIIS

-260 AVIKEIDHADIFIS
+260 AVINEVDHSDIFIS
-274 VAAVADFKVKNPNEH
+274 VAAVADFKVKNPSEH
-289 KIKKSQKNLSIE
+289 KIKKSQQKLSIE
-301 FDETADILKSVAH
+301 FDETPDILKSVAS
-314 RKNPPF
+314 RKNRPF
-320 CVGFAAESQD
+320 CVGFAAESQN

-363 ILIDDHGTK
+363 VLIDEHGTK
-372 KLASSS
+372 TLASSS
-378 KLEQARLLITHINR
+378 KLEQARQLMMHISGLINK
-392 LIHNQ
+392 Q

>member
-31 KDGADVRVV
+31 KNGADVRVV
-40 MTESGAEFISPVTFQ
+40 MTDSGAQFVSPVTLQ

-69 SIPNGMP
+69 SIANGMP
-76 HIELSRDCDLIIVA
+76 HIELSRDCDLILVA

-98 KLTAGRADDLLSTLC
+98 KLAAGRADDLLSTLC
-113 LARECALMVAPA
+113 LARDCALMIAPA

-143 LTDGVQLIGPD
+143 LADGVHLVGPE
-154 SGEQACGELG
+154 SGEQACGEVG
-164 VGRMSEPA
+164 VGRMSEPS
-172 LIASEI
+172 LIANEI
-178 VSSLQPKLLQN
+178 VSWLQPKLLQN

-223 AAQDAG
+223 AAIDAG

-239 SLNPPTNARFISVIS
+239 NLNPPTRARFISIIS

-260 AVIKEIDHADIFIS
+260 AVINEVDHSDIFIS
-274 VAAVADFKVKNPNEH
+274 VAAVADFKVKNPSEH
-289 KIKKSQKNLSIE
+289 KIKKSQQKLSIE
-301 FDETADILKSVAH
+301 FDETPDILKSVAS
-314 RKNPPF
+314 RKNRPF
-320 CVGFAAESQD
+320 CVGFAAESQN

-363 ILIDDHGTK
+363 VLIDEHGTK
-372 KLASSS
+372 TLASSS
-378 KLEQARLLITHINR
+378 KLEQARQLMMHISGLINK
-392 LIHNQ
+392 Q

>member
-31 KDGADVRVV
+31 KNGADVRVV
-40 MTESGAEFISPVTFQ
+40 MTDSGAQFVSPVTLQ

-76 HIELSRDCDLIIVA
+76 HIELSRDCDLILVA

-98 KLTAGRADDLLSTLC
+98 KLAAGRANDLLSTLC
-113 LARECALMVAPA
+113 LARDCVLMIAPA

-143 LTDGVQLIGPD
+143 LADGVHLVGPE
-154 SGEQACGELG
+154 SGEQACGEVG
-164 VGRMSEPA
+164 VGRMSEPS
-172 LIASEI
+172 LIANEI
-178 VSSLQPKLLQN
+178 VSWLQPKLLQN

-223 AAQDAG
+223 AAIDAG

-239 SLNPPTNARFISVIS
+239 NLNPPTRARFISIIS

-260 AVIKEIDHADIFIS
+260 AVINEVDHSDIFIS
-274 VAAVADFKVKNPNEH
+274 VAAVADFKVKNPSEH
-289 KIKKSQKNLSIE
+289 KIKKSQQKLSIE
-301 FDETADILKSVAH
+301 FDETPDILKSVAS
-314 RKNPPF
+314 RKNRPF
-320 CVGFAAESQD
+320 CVGFAAESQN

-363 ILIDDHGTK
+363 VLIDEHGTK
-372 KLASSS
+372 TLASSS
-378 KLEQARLLITHINR
+378 KLEQARQLMMHISGLINK
-392 LIHNQ
+392 Q

>member
-31 KDGADVRVV
+31 KNGADVRVV
-40 MTESGAEFISPVTFQ
+40 MTDSGAQFVSPVTLQ

-76 HIELSRDCDLIIVA
+76 HIELSRDCDLILVA

-98 KLTAGRADDLLSTLC
+98 KLAAGRANDLLSTLC
-113 LARECALMVAPA
+113 LARDCVLMIAPA

-143 LTDGVQLIGPD
+143 LADGVHLVGPD

-164 VGRMSEPA
+164 VGRMSEPS
-172 LIASEI
+172 LIANEI
-178 VSSLQPKLLQN
+178 VSWLQPKLLQN

-223 AAQDAG
+223 AAIDAG

-239 SLNPPTNARFISVIS
+239 NLNPPTKARFISIIS

-260 AVIKEIDHADIFIS
+260 AVINEVDHSDIFIS
-274 VAAVADFKVKNPNEH
+274 VAAVADFKVRNPSEH
-289 KIKKSQKNLSIE
+289 KIKKSQQKLSIE
-301 FDETADILKSVAH
+301 FDETPDILKSVAS
-314 RKNPPF
+314 RKNRPF
-320 CVGFAAESQD
+320 CVGFAAESQN

-363 ILIDDHGTK
+363 VLIDEHGTK
-372 KLASSS
+372 TLASSS
-378 KLEQARLLITHINR
+378 KLEQARQLMMHISGLINK
-392 LIHNQ
+392 Q